1 MEENQLQ
8 HSPEQNIFDE
18 FTPQLTQASSG
29 KRLANYIIDLVSF
42 YVFMYLFSYVL
53 VNLSYDLA
61 VIIYGDGHEIAG
73 RLIVLLFYG
82 MYMGLIEAVFKGRSF
97 GKLITGTIAVNNDGS
112 RINGQTALLRG
123 LSRAVPFNALSAL
136 GSPCYPWH
144 DKWNK
149 TYVVNYVRSDQ
160 G

>member
-8 HSPEQNIFDE
+8 HSPPENIFDDL
-18 FTPQLTQASSG
+18 TPQLTQANSG
-29 KRLANYIIDLVSF
+29 KRLANYLIDLISF

-53 VNLSYDLA
+53 VNVSYDLA
-61 VIIYGDGHEIAG
+61 VMIYGDNYDILG
-73 RLIVLLFYG
+73 RLIVLLLYG

-97 GKLITGTIAVNNDGS
+97 GKLITGTIAINEDGS
-112 RINGQTALLRG
+112 RISGQTALLRG

-136 GSPCYPWH
+136 GSRCYPWH
-144 DKWNK
+144 DKWSK
-149 TYVVNYVRSDQ
+149 TYGVNYVRPEQ